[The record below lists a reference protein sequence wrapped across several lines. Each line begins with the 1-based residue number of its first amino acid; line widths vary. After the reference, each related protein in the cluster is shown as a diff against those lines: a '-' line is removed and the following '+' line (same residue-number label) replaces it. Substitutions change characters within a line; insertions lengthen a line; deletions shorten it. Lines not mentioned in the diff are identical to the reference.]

1 MEVSSD
7 VLTGIGLMSGTS
19 TDGLD
24 IIAVTFE
31 YKNDKI
37 HYSVHES
44 TTFEYNDEWRERLL
58 NASKLSG
65 LELRKLDIDFGLWM
79 AEQVIAFSSNKNWKV
94 DYIASHGHTVFHQPS
109 NGFTLQIGNGAAIAS
124 KTGISTICDFRQ
136 GDISLGGQG
145 APLVPI
151 GDELLFNDYT
161 YCLNLGGFANV
172 SYTENG
178 RRIAF
183 DISPLNVVL
192 NEISRRIGMEFD
204 LNGQLAS
211 EGKIIS
217 ALLNQLNSIDYYKQ
231 KAPKSLGTEWVN
243 TFINPILDLFKEE
256 SVPDLLAT
264 LGCHFA
270 EQIGNQLQME
280 GKTLVTG
287 GGAKNTWL
295 INQIIKSTVSTM
307 EIPTVNL
314 IDNKESLI
322 FALLGYLRYREE
334 PNNIPSVTGAQRKIS
349 GGAIYLGN

>member
-1 MEVSSD
+1 MEVTSD

-24 IIAVTFE
+24 LIAVTFE
-31 YKNDKI
+31 NKNDKI
-37 HYSVHES
+37 HYTVHDS
-44 TTFEYNDEWRERLL
+44 TTYEYNDEWRERLL

-79 AEQVIAFSSNKNWKV
+79 AELVIAFSSNKNWRA

-109 NGFTLQIGNGAAIAS
+109 NGFTLQIGNGATLSA
-124 KTGISTICDFRQ
+124 KTGILTICDFRQ

-151 GDELLFNDYT
+151 GDELLFNEYT

-172 SYTENG
+172 SYNDNSN
-178 RRIAF
+178 RIAF

-192 NEISRRIGMEFD
+192 NEISRRVGLEFD
-204 LNGQLAS
+204 EDGKLAAQ
-211 EGKIIS
+211 GKIIS
-217 ALLNQLNSIDYYKQ
+217 SLLNQLNSIEYYKQ
-231 KAPKSLGTEWVN
+231 KAPKSLGTEWVSS
-243 TFINPILDLFKEE
+243 FIYPILDLFEDE

-264 LGCHFA
+264 LGTHFA
-270 EQIGNQLQME
+270 EQIGSQLQMG

-287 GGAKNTWL
+287 GGAKNSWF
-295 INQIIKSTVSTM
+295 INRLKEYTISSI
-307 EIPTVNL
+307 EIPSVTL

-322 FALLGYLRYREE
+322 FALLGYLRFSEQS
-334 PNNIPSVTGAQRKIS
+334 NTIPSVTGAQRRIS
-349 GGAIYLGN
+349 AGAIYLGN